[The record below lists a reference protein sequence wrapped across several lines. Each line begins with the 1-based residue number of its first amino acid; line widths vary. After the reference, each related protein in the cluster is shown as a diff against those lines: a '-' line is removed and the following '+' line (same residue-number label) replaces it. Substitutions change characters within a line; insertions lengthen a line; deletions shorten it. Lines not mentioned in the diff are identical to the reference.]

1 MRRLR
6 AELPPQAAAAG
17 YEDAG
22 CEDAGHED
30 AGHEDAG
37 RCER

>member
-6 AELPPQAAAAG
+6 AELSPQAAAAG

-22 CEDAGHED
+22 
-30 AGHEDAG
+30 HEDAG
-37 RCER
+37 RYER